1 MWLAAVAEVV
11 SDAAEAA
18 RCDMLACAHAAEE
31 MHGVLL
37 PAVEAAMEAEAHMR
51 QLCYGHAAADV
62 RGGGPAVA
70 SKAPRCSA
78 SSSGGAG
85 AAARGQAAVLAGAA
99 SDDSDSCDD
108 DPTDR
113 MADWLSRAD
122 GGEVLGWLRRSGH
135 M

>member
-18 RCDMLACAHAAEE
+18 RCDMLARARAAEE
-31 MHGVLL
+31 FHGVLL

-70 SKAPRCSA
+70 SKTGVLDVDDHH
-78 SSSGGAG
+78 SGSTAGRQGAG
-85 AAARGQAAVLAGAA
+85 SRYAGPPPGR
-99 SDDSDSCDD
+99 
-108 DPTDR
+108 DPF
-113 MADWLSRAD
+113 
-122 GGEVLGWLRRSGH
+122 GSGKV
-135 M
+135 